1 MKRLLICILCLMPL
15 VASAQ
20 SDSTAIRIV
29 NRYLDIMNI
38 DALPQDS
45 MLVVNTTITYPTTG
59 DTLYMKR
66 LYAPPQMFRVE
77 VRLPNGTLQT
87 GLCSNG
93 KKRFR
98 VFSPNSI
105 WWRDITPESFY
116 SRLSG
121 FDLRGPLY
129 NWQSSN
135 AYLTYRGRT
144 EYKGQQMDVVH
155 FTAPGFFNRL
165 YMFESSGLLSLIIEE
180 DSVNEGSR
188 PLDEAHIEWKCEHE
202 YTNVGP
208 VILPSLE
215 SFMREKT
222 LTVLRSEM
230 KLEKRDNLQF
240 NQD

>member
-1 MKRLLICILCLMPL
+1 MKRLLICIICLTPM

-38 DALPQDS
+38 EALPQDS

-98 VFSPNSI
+98 LQSE
-105 WWRDITPESFY
+105 REKLLHLEDELHK
-116 SRLSG
+116 RLS
-121 FDLRGPLY
+121 
-129 NWQSSN
+129 
-135 AYLTYRGRT
+135 YLSRT
-144 EYKGQQMDVVH
+144 HRIQGTTNGCGSFH
-155 FTAPGFFNRL
+155 
-165 YMFESSGLLSLIIEE
+165 
-180 DSVNEGSR
+180 GSR
-188 PLDEAHIEWKCEHE
+188 ILQP
-202 YTNVGP
+202 P
-208 VILPSLE
+208 VY
-215 SFMREKT
+215 
-222 LTVLRSEM
+222 V
-230 KLEKRDNLQF
+230 
-240 NQD
+240 